1 MTYRGPRNRERS
13 FGVSVGGV
21 LCALAL
27 ALAWRG
33 RVTRAEWTGGVG
45 IVLLTVG
52 LVYARALK
60 PLSDVW
66 WKGAAALGWVNAR
79 VLLTLAFA
87 LIITPMGILWRLLGR
102 DPLARRRDRWPGWT
116 DAPARHNDHRH
127 FERMF

>member
-1 MTYRGPRNRERS
+1 MTHRGPRNRERS

-21 LCALAL
+21 LCVLAV

-33 RVTRAEWTGGVG
+33 HVPRAEWTGAIGL
-45 IVLLTVG
+45 VLLVVG
-52 LVYARALK
+52 LVHAPALK

-66 WKGAAALGWVNAR
+66 WKAAAALGWFNAR

-87 LIITPMGILWRLLGR
+87 IVVTPIGLVWRLTGR
-102 DPLARRRDRWPGWT
+102 DPLARRRDQWPGWT
-116 DAPARHNDHRH
+116 GSPERYRNRRH